1 MPYNIMAERRIRDIT
16 PIDGSEEEYRQ
27 EVKLVLKRVFYD
39 FAVKDAPVRFSGPE
53 EEQAFLGNKLLVFK
67 DALKRGKD
75 PVQQKLTSE
84 GIIFP
89 AEGSTSVKK
98 YTLNQDVLKWQLLPI
113 SEDPF
118 DRMDFIKSYREKGLD
133 VEGESDF
140 WTDPLIIY
148 QVLEEGVRQ
157 QDASYN
163 TFLQS
168 YRAINSAIRMHPHS
182 LAYLHSPQTH
192 FQYLQEIYSGLAETT
207 SDQERKQHFIVRY
220 LAGGES
226 IVDKSLAALKICED
240 ISLLGQLFTRNKT
253 FDSLHNRGIYIL
265 SRENSLAVEL
275 LTNPQGF
282 DSIQSL
288 EEPVTS
294 VERVAKLRDLIRFL
308 ENNFQDPDRLIN
320 VYLLAVT
327 AIDNLRGNLEL
338 LFTEAG
344 ISPDLGMEFIQSL
357 LLEKLKALP
366 GKQYI
371 NTGFDGR
378 EMIDP
383 NINHYY
389 HLKNPVRMPPEPK
402 GARKTQQPSIS
413 VAAFIVDLFAINHF
427 PLAVFG
433 RFNES
438 EKADTIRR
446 ILDRAS
452 QLSDTEYER
461 KLNKLMSALR
471 LNFNATSQIAG
482 TKPPKG
488 EARYPWLASTQK
500 SFLTICLD
508 RISKGDNRLTD
519 YFDKQRIRI
528 VLVET
533 LRQGHFPVKRDA
545 YLKHISLSGIER
557 EKVMDKAINDAA
569 FYSLLTFYEET
580 GVSLD
585 QAINRIIAEAL
596 AKLPPKQGLPYH
608 LEDIDPESLR
618 NRISTRAE
626 QYLSTIRRHFLP
638 ADYETNKAQYI
649 SRALS
654 SSIKESSFPLSRA
667 RAVFL

>member
-1 MPYNIMAERRIRDIT
+1 MTERTLGDLT
-16 PIDGSEEEYRQ
+16 PFDSSEEDYRQ
-27 EVKLVLKRVFYD
+27 EVRLTLERVFYD
-39 FAVKDAPVRFSGPE
+39 FAVKDRPVRFSGPE
-53 EEQAFLGNKLLVFK
+53 EEQAFLSNKLLVFK
-67 DALKRGKD
+67 DALRRGQN
-75 PVQQKLTSE
+75 PVQQKLTTE

-89 AEGSTSVKK
+89 AEDGTAVKK
-98 YTLNQDVLKWQLLPI
+98 YTLDQNFLKWQLLPK

-133 VEGESDF
+133 IEGEGDF
-140 WTDPLIIY
+140 WTDPLIINR
-148 QVLEEGVRQ
+148 VLEEGIRQ
-157 QDASYN
+157 QDASYS

-168 YRAINSAIRMHPHS
+168 YRAISTAAQMYPHS

-192 FQYLQEIYSGLAETT
+192 FQYLEEVYTSLGETS
-207 SDQERKQHFIVRY
+207 SDQERKQHFIVGY
-220 LAGGES
+220 LASDNS
-226 IVDKSLAALKICED
+226 IADKSLAALKICED

-253 FDSLHNRGIYIL
+253 YDSLHNRGIYIL

-294 VERVAKLRDLIRFL
+294 VERVAKLRGLIHFL
-308 ENNFQDPDRLIN
+308 ENNFQDPDRLVNI
-320 VYLLAVT
+320 YLLVVT
-327 AIDNLRGNLEL
+327 AVDNLQDNLEP
-338 LFTEAG
+338 LFVEAG
-344 ISPDLGMEFIQSL
+344 ISPDLGMEFIHSL
-357 LLEKLKALP
+357 LLEKLKDLP
-366 GKQYI
+366 GRQYI

-378 EMIDP
+378 ETIDP

-389 HLKNPVRMPPEPK
+389 HLKNPIRVPPEPK
-402 GARKTQQPSIS
+402 GTRKTQQPSIS
-413 VAAFIVDLFAINHF
+413 VDAFVVDLFAMNHF

-433 RFNES
+433 RFDES

-452 QLSDTEYER
+452 QLSDMEYER
-461 KLNKLMSALR
+461 KLNKLVSALR
-471 LNFNATSQIAG
+471 FNFNGTSQIAD
-482 TKPPKG
+482 TRSPKG
-488 EARYPWLASTQK
+488 GAKYPWLASTQK

-508 RISKGDNRLTD
+508 RINKEDNRLTD
-519 YFDKQRIRI
+519 FFGKQRIRI
-528 VLVET
+528 ALVES
-533 LRQGHFPVKRDA
+533 LRQGHFPVRRDA

-569 FYSLLTFYEET
+569 FYSLLTFYEEA

-596 AKLPPKQGLPYH
+596 AKLPPKQNLPYL
-608 LEDIDPESLR
+608 LEDIDADNLKS
-618 NRISTRAE
+618 RIRIRVN
-626 QYLSTIRRHFLP
+626 QYLNQVKEHFLP

-649 SRALS
+649 SRAIS
-654 SSIKESSFPLSRA
+654 SSIKEI
-667 RAVFL
+667 